1 MALASSGQFVQKLS
15 TINLEMQN
23 LRRIAIALLACAAL
37 SACSLPRG
45 APMRSEIVTDNA
57 EKNAGIQVVEVTR
70 ANLTTVVNWPR
81 TGPSKGYRWLKATGG
96 PQSAVIRAGDQVTL
110 NIWDADPTSLITA
123 PEQKVAAMQGLVVSS
138 AGEVF
143 VPYVGNIVI
152 SGMTPDRAREEIQTR
167 IERVSPNAQV
177 QLNFQPGANNA
188 VDLVSGMNR
197 PGPLS
202 LAGRNVTI
210 LTALAQGGGINPK
223 LRNPLVR
230 VIRGGQTYAI
240 NADELFSNAAYNIVL
255 RGGDKIFVEED
266 KRYFT
271 ALGATGVEAPVFFER
286 DHLTAVEAMARLGG
300 LLDVRADPTGILIL
314 RDYPPGTV
322 TRNGVKGPTQAQV
335 IFVLDI
341 TTADG
346 VFAARKFE
354 IQPGDTVMATES
366 PAVALQTLLGLANAG
381 ALFRA
386 RL

>member
-1 MALASSGQFVQKLS
+1 M
-15 TINLEMQN
+15 
-23 LRRIAIALLACAAL
+23 
-37 SACSLPRG
+37 
-45 APMRSEIVTDNA
+45 
-57 EKNAGIQVVEVTR
+57 
-70 ANLTTVVNWPR
+70 
-81 TGPSKGYRWLKATGG
+81 
-96 PQSAVIRAGDQVTL
+96 
-110 NIWDADPTSLITA
+110 
-123 PEQKVAAMQGLVVSS
+123 
-138 AGEVF
+138 
-143 VPYVGNIVI
+143 
-152 SGMTPDRAREEIQTR
+152 
-167 IERVSPNAQV
+167 
-177 QLNFQPGANNA
+177 
-188 VDLVSGMNR
+188 
-197 PGPLS
+197 
-202 LAGRNVTI
+202 TI